1 MDVDNDSASSG
12 FGIQQHQQQQA
23 VPSVNN
29 TSAASTSSDGKK
41 LAHITTKR
49 FADLQISSESKC
61 ALSQVFKYEYMTT
74 VQAETL
80 PIILANG
87 GDRDCLAKAKTG

>member
-1 MDVDNDSASSG
+1 MDVDNDSASGG
-12 FGIQQHQQQQA
+12 FGTQHQQQQA
-23 VPSVNN
+23 APSVNN
-29 TSAASTSSDGKK
+29 TAAASSSDGKK

-49 FADLQISSESKC
+49 FADLQISSDSKR

-87 GDRDCLAKAKTG
+87 GNRDCLAKAKTG

>member
-1 MDVDNDSASSG
+1 MDVDNDSASG
-12 FGIQQHQQQQA
+12 GLGIQQQQQQA
-23 VPSVNN
+23 VPPTN
-29 TSAASTSSDGKK
+29 TTTAAPSSDGKK

-49 FADLQISSESKC
+49 FADLQISSESKR

-80 PIILANG
+80 PIILSNG